1 VAIIDGLSGMG
12 AKYLPSKKDLKA
24 NQRFQQKQYLP
35 KSQFKKPSPDQPA
48 ASKGKT
54 K

>member
-1 VAIIDGLSGMG
+1 MG

-24 NQRFQQKQYLP
+24 NQRFQNKQYLP
-35 KSQFKKPSPDQPA
+35 KSQFKKPDATQPA
-48 ASKGKT
+48 PPSKK